1 MRIGAHMSVSGG
13 KYLAFESGKQLGCEA
28 IQVFVR
34 NVRGWSSGPLTQ
46 AEIDDFINKKNEL
59 KDEIWPVISHNSYLV
74 NLASLDKDKLKK
86 SYDAMLD
93 ELTKVDQL
101 QIEYENMHPGVIPV
115 SDKNEITKLEAF
127 TQIADYLNKLIEATK
142 SSKAI
147 ILLETTA
154 GQGKGLGNKFHHF
167 KTIIDKI
174 QNKSRIGICFDT
186 AHSFAAGYD
195 FTTKKGYEE
204 MWNEFD
210 DIIGLKYL
218 FAFHLN
224 DTDKECGSRV
234 DRHTHI
240 DQGKIGKKAFGFF
253 INDDRFKDMPGIL
266 ETPKGKDMKEDIMN
280 LEILKSLR
288 KI

>member
-1 MRIGAHMSVSGG
+1 MSVSGG
-13 KYLAFESGKQLGCEA
+13 KYLAFESARELGCEA

-34 NVRGWSSGPLTQ
+34 NVRGWSSGPLKQ
-46 AEIDDFINKKNEL
+46 EEIDNFINKKEEL
-59 KDEIWPVISHNSYLV
+59 KYEIWPVISHNSYLV
-74 NLASLDKDKLKK
+74 NLASLDKEKLKK

-101 QIEYENMHPGVIPV
+101 QIKYENMHPGVIPV

-127 TQIADYLNKLIEATK
+127 TQIAGYLNKLMEVTK
-142 SSKAI
+142 SSKAV

-210 DIIGLKYL
+210 DIVGLKYL

-280 LEILKSLR
+280 LKILKSLR